1 MTFLETLY
9 GSQYYEISQK
19 GRDGNKGRLNANIF
33 LSALV
38 ILFLFAVVMICIS
51 FVPGFNASLTKSIR
65 NIFGYSSGRSIGRLL
80 GIPLFAVIYFSAS
93 ISVGN
98 KKNFKTKVE
107 KFMQQPDEV
116 KKKANARLLIPF
128 FVLGVIVLGL
138 AFYNM

>member
-9 GSQYYEISQK
+9 GSQYYEINQK

-51 FVPGFNASLTKSIR
+51 FVPGFNESLTKSIR

-80 GIPLFAVIYFSAS
+80 AIPLFAVIYFSAS

-98 KKNFKTKVE
+98 KKNFKARVE

-116 KKKANARLLIPF
+116 KKKANSRLMIPF
-128 FVLGVIVLGL
+128 FILGIIVLGL